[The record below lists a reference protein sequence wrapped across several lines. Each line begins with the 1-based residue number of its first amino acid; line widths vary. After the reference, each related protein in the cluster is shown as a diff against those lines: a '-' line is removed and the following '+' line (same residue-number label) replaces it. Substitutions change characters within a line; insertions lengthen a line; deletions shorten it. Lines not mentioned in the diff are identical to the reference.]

1 MLKLLAAFLILQAYA
16 VAGQVRQDKYAPLPE
31 KVVNAKTVFYIN
43 DTTSSRFGDDLYQ
56 ELRKWN
62 RWQVVKDKKKADL
75 ILVLSQRDNI
85 EGTIAT
91 ATAKCLR
98 EWSASRLQ
106 IGTSLTLQIQTE
118 PPVAFLA

>member
-1 MLKLLAAFLILQAYA
+1 MLKLLAAFLILQYA
-16 VAGQVRQDKYAPLPE
+16 VAGQAEQDKYAPLPE

-62 RWQVVKDKKKADL
+62 RWQVVTDKKKADL
-75 ILVLSQRDNI
+75 ILVLSQRDYI

-91 ATAKCLR
+91 ATAMCLR

-106 IGTSLTLQIQTE
+106 IGNSLTLQIQTE